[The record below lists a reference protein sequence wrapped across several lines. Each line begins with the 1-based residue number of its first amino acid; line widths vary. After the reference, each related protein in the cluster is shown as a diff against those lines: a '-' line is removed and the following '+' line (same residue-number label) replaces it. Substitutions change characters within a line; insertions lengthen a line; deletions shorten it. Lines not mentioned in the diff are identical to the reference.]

1 MRILADFHTH
11 SKNSR
16 WLHGKNTIE
25 EMVIAANELG
35 LEEIAITDHGYNH
48 LFRTDKRKIAEA
60 RKTIDE
66 INKWSKTK
74 VLLGIE
80 ADIIAEDG
88 TIDVDNETLSYL
100 DILIV
105 GYHRMIKT
113 DFASF
118 WGKQED
124 SEQAKQKA
132 TNAFVNAINKY
143 PVTIVSH
150 LDSILTT
157 DLYEIGRAC
166 SEKGV
171 MVEINN
177 RHCDWEEDQIND
189 LLASDC
195 MFVVSSDAHRR
206 EDVGNVSH
214 AMSIVKKYQ
223 IPSEKVANL
232 EFSNDEMSD
241 DDKEMSVYFSIY
253 KQKLREKEEKDRIK
267 EEKKQTEF
275 SEQLSDEMEKAL
287 QDIAREK
294 GLNYKSK
301 KLEEDSGE
309 VSFGIENKLTIEE
322 EDLIKQAN
330 EYIQNNSLNEF
341 NTQNM
346 KLENNDGIN
355 LIDGNSSENI
365 EKNDEKDRQQIDE
378 IIIDNGPEKKSLTE
392 NEVVDILNSAK
403 PTTVAKPKKNV
414 SFNTISIDE
423 FDTVNKKRDVKSNN
437 KPTNRN
443 DIAGLVKSALGENK
457 ESAEQKS
464 TTKVNSKQ
472 SEENKKKAK
481 SKFNPLSVLD
491 VEKIS
496 DDKK

>member
-16 WLHGKNTIE
+16 WFHGKNTIE

-60 RKTIDE
+60 RKTVDE

-118 WGKQED
+118 WGRQED

-177 RHCDWEEDQIND
+177 RHCDWDEDQIND

-214 AMSIVKKYQ
+214 AMNIVKKYQ

-232 EFSNDEMSD
+232 EFSHNEMSD
-241 DDKEMSVYFSIY
+241 DDKEMNVYFSIY
-253 KQKLREKEEKDRIK
+253 KQKLREKEEKDRVR
-267 EEKKQTEF
+267 EEKRKTEF

-301 KLEEDSGE
+301 KSEEESGV
-309 VSFGIENKLTIEE
+309 VSFGLENKLTVEE

-341 NTQNM
+341 DAQNM
-346 KLENNDGIN
+346 KLENDEIN
-355 LIDGNSSENI
+355 LIDENSSENI
-365 EKNDEKDRQQIDE
+365 EQNDVEKDNQQSDE
-378 IIIDNGPEKKSLTE
+378 VIIDDEPEKKSLTE
-392 NEVVDILNSAK
+392 NEVVDILNTAK
-403 PTTVAKPKKNV
+403 QTSAKPKKNV
-414 SFNTISIDE
+414 SFNTISIEEID
-423 FDTVNKKRDVKSNN
+423 DGNKKQDVKSNN
-437 KPTNRN
+437 KPANKN

-457 ESAEQKS
+457 EGVEQKS

-472 SEENKKKAK
+472 SEENKKRAK